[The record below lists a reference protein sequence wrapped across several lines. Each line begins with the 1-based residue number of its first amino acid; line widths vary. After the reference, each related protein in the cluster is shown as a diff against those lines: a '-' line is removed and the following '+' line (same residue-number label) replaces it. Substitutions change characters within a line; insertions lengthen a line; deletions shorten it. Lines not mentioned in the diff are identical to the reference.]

1 MPTMIEGINFYT
13 IKETAQAI
21 GLSEITIRRYLKNGM
36 LPHTRLVKNGKIL
49 ITETN
54 IKDAIEKRSIIANL
68 KRILK

>member
-1 MPTMIEGINFYT
+1 MIEGINFFT
-13 IKETAQAI
+13 VAEAAVAMD
-21 GLSEITIRRYLKNGM
+21 LSAITIRRYLKSGI
-36 LPHTRLVKNGKIL
+36 LPHTRLVPNGKIL